1 MSTSLCS
8 SPLRSEAKSTD
19 QFSVLGGLISER
31 TLKEPLR
38 PRLLRN
44 KRGGEFEMF
53 VTPSG
58 VTAVIDTS
66 ISREELDAVAKSLKR
81 KIARNARSRAKG
93 PVRK

>member
-1 MSTSLCS
+1 
-8 SPLRSEAKSTD
+8 
-19 QFSVLGGLISER
+19 
-31 TLKEPLR
+31 
-38 PRLLRN
+38 
-44 KRGGEFEMF
+44 MF